1 MKNLDDLDPLPKL
14 PRGFRMM
21 HKDNEWY
28 STPASRRHEAEMAK
42 KRDKLFGEDWQPYKR
57 DGQIVPHTY
66 INGQG
71 QLKTDG
77 YQPDVPDPDIIVVF
91 DETSAEVF
99 WPNGVPVEDW
109 LDLFTS
115 DMSSHPDTPGE
126 RAFKLSDLRQIYAAY
141 VPQTQTASQME
152 SKNWYQEQIA
162 KQMKALKAETE
173 LGLSRSQDLAAKD
186 SWIPH
191 KPGDPMP
198 CDPEQVVWIKLRDG
212 TLYEGDEAEKAV
224 YWEWD
229 ALEEVRGAEIIAW
242 KPAT

>member
-71 QLKTDG
+71 KLKTEG
-77 YQPDVPDPDIIVVF
+77 YQPPEPPELDVVVM
-91 DETSAEVF
+91 DYDAWCEQILAILRAEQ
-99 WPNGVPVEDW
+99 EAKA
-109 LDLFTS
+109 
-115 DMSSHPDTPGE
+115 E
-126 RAFKLSDLRQIYAAY
+126 
-141 VPQTQTASQME
+141 PQTQTASQIE
-152 SKNWYQEQIA
+152 QEQAEYQIA
-162 KQMKALKAETE
+162 T
-173 LGLSRSQDLAAKD
+173 G
-186 SWIPH
+186 WIPH

-212 TLYEGDEAEKAV
+212 TPYEGDEAEKAV

-229 ALEEVRGAEIIAW
+229 ALEEDRGAEIIAW